1 MNNFRTVFL
10 GFLLTFAS
18 AWVGLAMLPS
28 HYFSTLQFEH
38 DPVTGTEL
46 PPPLDAQAQRGAQVY
61 LANGCVYCHSQQV
74 RPADAGSDIARGWG
88 QRRTVARD
96 YLRDQVAV
104 MGTMRTGPDLSNIGL
119 RNPSDSWHL
128 LHLYNPQL
136 TSPGSTMPPFRF
148 LFHKAKAGPQPRAD
162 ALALPPEESTPG
174 YEAIPSEEARA
185 LVAYLKSLR
194 RSAYSLPE
202 APLPE
207 N

>member
-28 HYFSTLQFEH
+28 QYFATLRFAR
-38 DPVTGTEL
+38 DPATGAEL
-46 PPPLDAQAQRGAQVY
+46 PPPLDPLAQRGAQVY

-104 MGTMRTGPDLSNIGL
+104 MGTMRTGPDLANIGM
-119 RNPSDSWHL
+119 RNPSDTWHL

-136 TSPGSTMPPFRF
+136 ISPGSTMPPFRF
-148 LFHKAKAGPQPRAD
+148 LFEKVKAGAQPRAD
-162 ALALPPEESTPG
+162 ALALPPGESAPG
-174 YEAIPSEEARA
+174 YEVIPNDDARA

-194 RSAYSLPE
+194 RSAYGLPE

-207 N
+207 D

>member
-1 MNNFRTVFL
+1 MNNFRIVFL

-18 AWVGLAMLPS
+18 AWVGLAILPS
-28 HYFSTLQFEH
+28 HYFATLQPAH
-38 DPVTGTEL
+38 DPVTGAEL
-46 PPPLDAQAQRGAQVY
+46 PPPLDPLAQRGAQVY

-104 MGTMRTGPDLSNIGL
+104 MGTMRTGPDLSNIGV
-119 RNPSDSWHL
+119 RNPSDTWHL

-136 TSPGSTMPPFRF
+136 TSPGSIMPPFRF
-148 LFHKAKAGPQPRAD
+148 LFEKVKPGSQPRAD
-162 ALALPPEESTPG
+162 ALQLPPGESTPG
-174 YEAIPSEEARA
+174 YEVIPSDDARA
-185 LVAYLKSLR
+185 LVAYLKALR

-202 APLPE
+202 EPLPE
-207 N
+207 D

>member
-1 MNNFRTVFL
+1 MNNFRVVFL

-28 HYFSTLQFEH
+28 HYFATLQPAH
-38 DPVTGTEL
+38 DPATGGEL
-46 PPPLDAQAQRGAQVY
+46 PPLLDPLAERGAQVY

-88 QRRTVARD
+88 RRRTVARD
-96 YLRDQVAV
+96 YLRDQQAV
-104 MGTMRTGPDLSNIGL
+104 MGTMRTGPDLSNIGV
-119 RNPSDSWHL
+119 RNPSDDWHL
-128 LHLYNPQL
+128 LHLYNPLL

-148 LFHKAKAGPQPRAD
+148 LFEKVKAGPQPRAD
-162 ALALPPEESTPG
+162 ALKLPPEHSTPG
-174 YEAIPSEEARA
+174 YEVIPTEDVRA

-194 RSAYSLPE
+194 RSAYELPE

-207 N
+207 D

>member
-1 MNNFRTVFL
+1 MNNFRLIFL

-18 AWVGLAMLPS
+18 AWVGLALLPS
-28 HYFSTLQFEH
+28 RHFATLQPAQ
-38 DPVTGTEL
+38 DPASGAEL
-46 PPPLDAQAQRGAQVY
+46 PPPLDPLVKRGARVY

-88 QRRTVARD
+88 QRRTVPRD

-104 MGTMRTGPDLSNIGL
+104 MGTMRTGPDLSNIGV

-128 LHLYNPQL
+128 LHLYKPQL
-136 TSPGSTMPPFRF
+136 TSPGSTMAPFPF
-148 LFHKAKAGPQPRAD
+148 LFEKVKAGPQPRAD
-162 ALALPPEESTPG
+162 ALSLPAEERIPG
-174 YEAIPSEEARA
+174 YELIPTDDALA

-207 N
+207 D